1 MRAPHGG
8 AGGKGRRQGS
18 RPQHGEAAK
27 RRREEEAGRQAG
39 SRSRARAGP
48 EGPPSSGREVPSA
61 PSRSGAGGPRPRAAA
76 NRRRRPAPGHR
87 LPPLAGRGRASR
99 HGRAGTRLRGGGG
112 AVLSR
117 PVPSHPVLRA
127 GGRAAGSSARC
138 QRKAAVLLRNG
149 KYRQGCCIGSRS
161 AASYGRG
168 SVNHAVYKDESRL
181 KNPGFDKSALISL
194 QSYYRVISK
203 RRSRDPVCSCHE
215 CNCQVKQGRLPGRKT
230 LSRVFRCW

>member
-1 MRAPHGG
+1 MAARGERG
-8 AGGKGRRQGS
+8 GGKALGRSTER
-18 RPQHGEAAK
+18 
-27 RRREEEAGRQAG
+27 RRREGGRRRRGGRQAAAAAPAQVRKG
-39 SRSRARAGP
+39 RPPQAGRCRRPLRGAARGGRARAP
-48 EGPPSSGREVPSA
+48 PPTAAAGPPLGTASRRWRGGAA
-61 PSRSGAGGPRPRAAA
+61 PHATGGPGLASGAV
-76 NRRRRPAPGHR
+76 
-87 LPPLAGRGRASR
+87 AGLSFP
-99 HGRAGTRLRGGGG
+99 
-112 AVLSR
+112 VPSR
-117 PVPSHPVLRA
+117 PVPSCGRA